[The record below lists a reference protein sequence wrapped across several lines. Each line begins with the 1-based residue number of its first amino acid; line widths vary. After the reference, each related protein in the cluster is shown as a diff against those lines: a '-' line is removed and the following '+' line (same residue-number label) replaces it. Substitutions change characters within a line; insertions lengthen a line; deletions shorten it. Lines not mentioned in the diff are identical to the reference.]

1 MAKQKTKS
9 TAKARAKRKKI
20 ASKKGLMLSIWY
32 WLRWP
37 LGACCAAFL
46 VWVLILDDQVRAKF
60 DGRKWALPAHVYAQP
75 LELYQGLRLSALD
88 FEAELQALSYRPV
101 SRVTK
106 AGQYGRQRDGDVT
119 EYQVFSRGFAF
130 SDGVEVPLHFHLRL
144 RGQYVELIED
154 HDGRLLS
161 LLRLEPVEIGGI
173 YPAHREDRQLVQL
186 RDLPTLLGEA
196 LIAVEDRNFLDH
208 YGLSPKSIARAAVAN
223 LKAGRVVQGGSTLTQ
238 QLVKNFYLSRERS
251 LTRKIR
257 EALMSLLLELHY
269 SKSEILETYINEIY
283 LGQSGQRAIHG
294 FALAAQHYFSRSI
307 KELNTG
313 QVALLIGLVKGASHY
328 NPWRHPERARAR
340 RNIVLMVMRNSGLID
355 AEEYQ
360 RVSAGP
366 LGVVSA
372 ARARTEE
379 YPAFLGLVKRQLLRD
394 YREQDLSSEG
404 LRIFTS
410 FSLRAQ
416 RRAERA
422 VSRRLPALEKQYQLA
437 TDTLQA
443 AVVLVAVGSGEVQ
456 ALIGGRHEG
465 YQGFNR
471 ALDARRSIG
480 SLVKPALYLTAIEQ
494 GYNLSSELDDEAVTV
509 RGPGG
514 KLWQPQNFD
523 HKSHGRIPLF
533 RALAF
538 SYNQAAAR
546 LGMQLGLSKVA
557 QTLEDLGVESDVAEI
572 PAMLLGAVEWPPIS
586 VAAMYHTIATDGFY
600 TPLRAIRNV
609 QTALGKPL
617 SRYPLAVEQR
627 FQPASV
633 FQLKAAM
640 QQVMRV
646 GSGRGAYRHLPKE
659 LVLAGKTG
667 TSNDQRDSWFAGF
680 SGDKLAVVWVGRDDN
695 GATPLTGASG
705 ALPLWA
711 QIMAGDPGRSLQIQP
726 PAGLKNVWVDA
737 SSGYISGDN
746 CRGALQLPF
755 VVDNLPTQKGSCE
768 WIENPLKHWWKN
780 L

>member
-1 MAKQKTKS
+1 MAKKKTRSSVKS
-9 TAKARAKRKKI
+9 RSKRKKTTSKRGLI
-20 ASKKGLMLSIWY
+20 ASVWG

-37 LGACCAAFL
+37 FGIFCSALL
-46 VWVLILDDQVRAKF
+46 LWVIILDHQVRAKF

-75 LELYQGLRLSALD
+75 LELYQGLRLSSSD
-88 FEAELQALSYRPV
+88 FESELKALGYRPV
-101 SRVTK
+101 VRVTR
-106 AGQYGRQRDGDVT
+106 AGQYSRQRHRGTT

-130 SDGVEVPLHFHLRL
+130 SDGVEAPLHFHLRL
-144 RGQYVELIED
+144 GVRYVEQIED
-154 HDGRLLS
+154 HQGRLLS
-161 LLRLEPVEIGGI
+161 LLRMEPVEIGGI
-173 YPAHREDRQLVQL
+173 YPAHKEDRLLVRL
-186 RDLPTLLGEA
+186 RDLPPLLGET

-208 YGLSPKSIARAAVAN
+208 YGLSPKSIARAALAN

-251 LTRKIR
+251 FTRKVR
-257 EALMSLLLELHY
+257 EALMSLLLEFRY

-283 LGQSGQRAIHG
+283 LGQNGQRAIHG
-294 FALAAQHYFSRSI
+294 FALAAQHYFSRSV
-307 KELNTG
+307 KELNTE

-328 NPWRHPERARAR
+328 NPWRHPERARLR
-340 RNIVLMVMRNSGLID
+340 RNIILTVMHNSGLID
-355 AEEYQ
+355 AVEYR
-360 RVSAGP
+360 RVSAQS
-366 LGVVSA
+366 LGIVA
-372 ARARTEE
+372 AAQAHAVE
-379 YPAFLGLVKRQLLRD
+379 YPAFLGLVKRQLLQD
-394 YREQDLSSEG
+394 YREQDLNSEG

-410 FSLRAQ
+410 FSRRAQ
-416 RRAERA
+416 NRAQG
-422 VSRRLPALEKQYQLA
+422 VVNRRLSELETRYQLA
-437 TDTLQA
+437 ADSLQA
-443 AVVLVAVGSGEVQ
+443 AVVLVSVGSGEVQ
-456 ALIGGRHEG
+456 ALVGGRHEG
-465 YQGFNR
+465 FQGFNR

-509 RGPGG
+509 RGPSGE
-514 KLWQPQNFD
+514 LWQPQNFD

-557 QTLEDLGVESDVAEI
+557 QTLEQLGMEADVAEV
-572 PAMLLGAVEWPPIS
+572 PAMLLGAIEWPPIS
-586 VAAMYHTIATDGFY
+586 VAAMYHTIAADGFY

-646 GSGRGAYRHLPKE
+646 GSGRRTYRTLPKK

-680 SGDKLAVVWVGRDDN
+680 SGDNLAVVWVGRDDN
-695 GATPLTGASG
+695 GETPLTGASG
-705 ALPLWA
+705 ALPLWV
-711 QIMAGDPGRSLQIQP
+711 QIMAGDPGRSLHNQP

-755 VVDNLPTQKGSCE
+755 VIGNLPTQKARCE
-768 WIENPLKHWWKN
+768 WLENPLKHWWKN